1 MIPAYYHENGG
12 IVMGNMRGLGN
23 ATPLRLVS
31 PAPVMVNPGSAG
43 EEAPHWAV
51 ANTRTNEAIAFLA
64 GNGVRLLNSQPQPI
78 QTPPASLYSATQPPS
93 LYSSTSGSGTPI
105 GGQYHSL
112 ERDLCRAHPL
122 LFFLLFIPPS
132 ALFSCKFRPCTFS
145 LCMKRI
151 CLVLARILLSIF

>member
-31 PAPVMVNPGSAG
+31 PAPVLVNPGSAG
-43 EEAPHWAV
+43 EDAPHWAV
-51 ANTRTNEAIAFLA
+51 ANSRTNEAIAFLA
-64 GNGVRLLNSQPQPI
+64 GNGVRLLNSQPQSI

-105 GGQYHSL
+105 GGQYLSL
-112 ERDLCRAHPL
+112 ERDL
-122 LFFLLFIPPS
+122 
-132 ALFSCKFRPCTFS
+132 
-145 LCMKRI
+145 
-151 CLVLARILLSIF
+151 

>member
-31 PAPVMVNPGSAG
+31 PAPVLVNPGSAG

-51 ANTRTNEAIAFLA
+51 TNARTNEAFAFLA

-78 QTPPASLYSATQPPS
+78 QTPPASLYSTTQPPS

-105 GGQYHSL
+105 GGQ
-112 ERDLCRAHPL
+112 
-122 LFFLLFIPPS
+122 
-132 ALFSCKFRPCTFS
+132 
-145 LCMKRI
+145 
-151 CLVLARILLSIF
+151 